1 MQAQPKKVK
10 IYFWGTG
17 NGCEKAL
24 TNFTGDAQILG
35 FIDNNPS
42 QHGKSFHN
50 KTVIS
55 YQNIKKDFDYIIV
68 TVKDYE
74 SVIYQLEKS
83 KENLSK
89 VLFYFDGSQG
99 EETLKNFFDIKGW
112 KIDILEERIFKLE
125 QLLEINTSNM
135 GYEIADKIRKEKY
148 VFPILHS
155 DEEAVNRIVNEHCS
169 LIRFGDGE
177 FEIMAGK
184 NRAPFQNCDENLSEK
199 LRAAVTTDNEN
210 ILIAIADNYGDLDIY
225 TEQYAF
231 GIREYMTE
239 EVRAFHSSVL
249 SPYKVYYNA
258 YMFKCYLPYKD
269 KSGTQQRINL
279 IKKIWNQRDV
289 VLVEGNQ
296 TRTGQGNDLLDNA
309 KSVSRILCPTKNA
322 FTYYNEI
329 LYEVKKVSTEN
340 MILMALG
347 PAGKV
352 MACDLVAWGYQVIDI
367 GQLDIDY
374 EWYRAGK
381 EMRVPVPTKYVAELP
396 PAEIE
401 EINDPKYA
409 NEIIAHIHG
418 QGMEQI

>member
-1 MQAQPKKVK
+1 MMQEQTDKMKL
-10 IYFWGTG
+10 YFWGTG

-24 TNFTGDAQILG
+24 ANFTGDANILG

-42 QHGKSFHN
+42 QHGKSFYN
-50 KTVIS
+50 KKVTGFHEV
-55 YQNIKKDFDYIIV
+55 KKDFDYIIV
-68 TVKDYE
+68 TVKDFDA
-74 SVIYQLEKS
+74 VIYQLEKN
-83 KENLSK
+83 KVDLSK
-89 VLFYFDGSQG
+89 VLFYFDGSQR
-99 EETLKNFFDIKGW
+99 EERLKPFFDIKGW
-112 KIDILEERIFKLE
+112 KIDILEERILKLE
-125 QLLEINTSNM
+125 QLLEINTSNI
-135 GYEIADKIRKEKY
+135 GYEIADKIQKGKY
-148 VFPILHS
+148 QFPILHS
-155 DEEAVNRIVNEHCS
+155 DEEAVTRIVNERCS

-184 NRAPFQNCDENLSEK
+184 NRAPFQDCDENLSEK
-199 LRAAVTTDNEN
+199 LKAAVTTDNEN
-210 ILIAIADNYGDLDIY
+210 ILIAIADNYGDLNIY

-249 SPYKVYYNA
+249 LPNKVYYNA

-269 KSGTQQRINL
+269 KNGTQNRINL
-279 IKKIWNQRDV
+279 IKRIWNQRDV

-309 KSVSRILCPTKNA
+309 KSVRRILCPTKNA

-329 LYEVKKVSTEN
+329 LHEVKKVSTEN
-340 MILMALG
+340 MILFALG

-352 MACDLVAWGYQVIDI
+352 MACDLISLGYQVIDI

-401 EINDPKYA
+401 EISDPKYA
-409 NEIIAHIHG
+409 NEIIAYIHG
-418 QGMEQI
+418 